1 MRIKATYCF
10 LLLLISHFLFSQ
22 QQKILFFQSKGQSI
36 FQKTDS
42 LGKKLSPDSVSHK
55 SRNKLAHLQAKK
67 QRTQK
72 KVDKFTNQNRLA
84 KLQSQAD
91 QKLDS
96 LSAQNKANQS
106 LSKIYHITDSLVPT
120 RQLAPYPLKMDLAKG
135 RITAKVDSLKN
146 FKLPEIRLTKS
157 IDSQKQKI
165 DSLKN
170 KGILRQALKAEKKLA
185 GLQEK
190 ANVTMQASQQKIG
203 SLQKGVNEELDQF
216 NPDGTVR
223 VNSNLPNLSNV
234 GNGINV
240 PPLNTQLPSVNGLPN
255 MNGKTGN
262 IGLPSLNGKVN
273 ASLQNTP
280 TVNTGAGTGNIGLP
294 STDLKNIGL
303 GDAGNSLNDVTNSTK
318 EIGQYTEGM
327 NNITKDGLND
337 EKLKKEMEAN
347 AAKLVGG
354 NGLETQLTDIEKQ
367 KAMVEKWNN
376 DPEYK
381 KELAVNQAKEQVVN
395 HFAGRQKELMAAVD
409 QLSQAKT
416 KIKDTEQV
424 VELFKK
430 PTNPMKGKPFIER
443 LRPGITLQVQS
454 RQNILIDFNPYIGY
468 RFGGRITAGLGWNER
483 VSFNSKKTSLNFDDR
498 VYGPRGYA
506 QVKVKGGSFLFL
518 SADCLNID
526 LLTFNNDLTRQWIWS
541 YLGGYKQEFKISN
554 KLLCNVQILY
564 TIHTSFYQSPYID
577 KLNIR
582 MGFEFPQKKK
592 VKRPS

>member
-1 MRIKATYCF
+1 MLNKTIHFFF
-10 LLLLISHFLFSQ
+10 LLLLSCEAFA
-22 QQKILFFQSKGQSI
+22 QQKDSLRLQNQAQII
-36 FQKTDS
+36 FHKTDS
-42 LGKKLSPDSVSHK
+42 LGKKLSTDTPTQK
-55 SRNKLAHLQAKK
+55 AKKKILRLEAKK
-67 QRTQK
+67 QRAQQK
-72 KVDKFTNQNRLA
+72 VEKFKNQNQLT

-96 LSAQNKANQS
+96 LSSQK
-106 LSKIYHITDSLVPT
+106 
-120 RQLAPYPLKMDLAKG
+120 LARHQHKMDSMQG
-135 RITAKVDSLKN
+135 RQSAKVDSLGD
-146 FKLPEIRLTKS
+146 FKSPEIRLTKS
-157 IDSQKQKI
+157 MDSLKQKI
-165 DSLKN
+165 DSLKT
-170 KGILRQALKAEKKLA
+170 KGLFRQARKAEKKLA

-190 ANVTMQASQQKIG
+190 ANVTIQASQQKIG
-203 SLQKGVNEELDQF
+203 SLQNGANEKLELF

-223 VNSNLPNLSNV
+223 VNSKLPNLSNV
-234 GNGINV
+234 ENGLNV
-240 PPLNTQLPSVNGLPN
+240 PTLNTQLPSVNGLPN

-273 ASLQNTP
+273 ASLPNTP
-280 TVNTGAGTGNIGLP
+280 TMNTGAGTGNIGLP

-303 GDAGNSLNDVTNSTK
+303 GDAGKSLNDVSNSTK
-318 EIGQYTEGM
+318 EIGQYTLTVPSGL
-327 NNITKDGLND
+327 NNITKDGPND
-337 EKLKKEMEAN
+337 EKLKKEMEAK
-347 AAKLVGG
+347 AANIAGG

-395 HFAGRQKELMAAVD
+395 HFAGREKELMAAVD

-416 KIKDTEQV
+416 KIKDSEQV

-430 PTNPMKGKPFIER
+430 PTNPMNGKPFIER

-506 QVKVKGGSFLFL
+506 QVKIKGGSLLFL
-518 SADCLNID
+518 SADCLNAG
-526 LLTFNNDLTRQWIWS
+526 LLTFNNDLSRQWIWS
-541 YLGGYKQEFKISN
+541 YLGGYKQEFKISS

-564 TIHTSFYQSPYID
+564 TIHTSFYQSPYVD

-582 MGFEFPQKKK
+582 IGFEFPQKKK
-592 VKRPS
+592 VKKSS